1 MAKTA
6 ITGCFSTP
14 LDGILGTRAKVGVL
28 RVLSGVPAPLGYREI
43 ARRSGMAYRS
53 IELAIKELATLG
65 MLERVDGSR
74 ERLVALSGSHRL
86 AGAVLALLRA
96 EEDFNP
102 ALRAEL
108 RVLAEA
114 GRKDGLLAVAI
125 IGAGS
130 RGRET
135 VGEPLE
141 LLLLA
146 TEARLAMR
154 WQLKFEQAGGEL
166 LRRFGVR
173 LSLIGYDLDRARKLW
188 RTRTP
193 AAEQAIATAEL
204 LAGAPILP
212 LLEEETE
219 T

>member
-1 MAKTA
+1 
-6 ITGCFSTP
+6 
-14 LDGILGTRAKVGVL
+14 
-28 RVLSGVPAPLGYREI
+28 
-43 ARRSGMAYRS
+43 MAYRS

-114 GRKDGLLAVAI
+114 GREDGLLAVAI

-130 RGRET
+130 RGSET

-146 TEARLAMR
+146 TEARMAMR
-154 WQLKFEQAGGEL
+154 WQQKFEQAGGEL

-212 LLEEETE
+212 LLEAEPES
-219 T
+219 